1 MAPIRFT
8 IFRFVI
14 KRFGNY
20 RGVRPLTQAFDVG
33 LNILT
38 MVTAPSV
45 HHAIDQIRREIA
57 TTPAIGSITPLDE
70 FATAATNLLPFL
82 AHDITSQVESVLAQS
97 KRLSCTSVSVAVGQI
112 AVFLRLFEG

>member
-14 KRFGNY
+14 KRFGRY

-45 HHAIDQIRREIA
+45 HHAIGKIRR
-57 TTPAIGSITPLDE
+57 D
-70 FATAATNLLPFL
+70 
-82 AHDITSQVESVLAQS
+82 
-97 KRLSCTSVSVAVGQI
+97 
-112 AVFLRLFEG
+112 